1 MAVLF
6 RLGFGLLLCP
16 AADIADKAA
25 AVDVAETEAVVVDV
39 HLFHHS
45 NMIGSSQSTVTKILG
60 RFIENP
66 KKETLVAMCD
76 KLHLTY
82 DPKEIGRFEYSAA
95 AFSKEELTAFN
106 DVLEAKL
113 REGKTPEDI
122 IKTIQEI

>member
-1 MAVLF
+1 MQK
-6 RLGFGLLLCP
+6 
-16 AADIADKAA
+16 DIRTRITDTINERQLTRK
-25 AVDVAETEAVVVDV
+25 DLAE
-39 HLFHHS
+39 L
-45 NMIGSSQSTVTKILG
+45 IGSSQSTVTKILG

-95 AFSKEELTAFN
+95 SFTKDELTAFN
-106 DVLEAKL
+106 DALEAKL

-122 IKTIQEI
+122 IKAIQEI

>member
-1 MAVLF
+1 MLK
-6 RLGFGLLLCP
+6 
-16 AADIADKAA
+16 DIRTKI
-25 AVDVAETEAVVVDV
+25 VDTLNERELTRKDLAE
-39 HLFHHS
+39 L
-45 NMIGSSQSTVTKILG
+45 IGSSQSTVTKILG

-82 DPKEIGRFEYSAA
+82 SPNEIGRFKYSAA
-95 AFSKEELTAFN
+95 SFSKEELAAFN

-122 IKTIQEI
+122 IKAIQEI